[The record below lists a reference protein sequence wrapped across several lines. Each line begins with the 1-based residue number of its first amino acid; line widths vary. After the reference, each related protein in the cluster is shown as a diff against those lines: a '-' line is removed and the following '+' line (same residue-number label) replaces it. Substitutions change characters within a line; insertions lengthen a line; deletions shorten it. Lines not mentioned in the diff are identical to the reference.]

1 MDFVSLCN
9 SITHKVIEQETYS
22 NPQKMWQVLHSRTQ
36 KFKTGV
42 GNLSLVMGQKQNL
55 QGMAG
60 RTNFPPV
67 ISFSLLLMMFLKLGN
82 LWNFNQI
89 HSLFSQFITENPE

>member
-67 ISFSLLLMMFLKLGN
+67 ISFSLTVNDVLKTRE
-82 LWNFNQI
+82 FME
-89 HSLFSQFITENPE
+89 F